1 VRYSIRLLVV
11 VLVAAFIAPAVAR
24 AENRFLDGTYQ
35 CKVNGNSPLNTGQV
49 FVDATISLTTGSG
62 GAFQSGVVNGMKTVA
77 IPAPLSV
84 SAPQSYSNS
93 LGSGTFALATFN
105 GNGFFQLNWD
115 ANSFDFPA
123 PDVCRVRT
131 TVINPSGRIV
141 TFILTCFQD
150 RTFPFSGTCT
160 RQ

>member
-1 VRYSIRLLVV
+1 M
-11 VLVAAFIAPAVAR
+11 
-24 AENRFLDGTYQ
+24 
-35 CKVNGNSPLNTGQV
+35 
-49 FVDATISLTTGSG
+49 SLTTGSG
-62 GAFQSGVVNGMKTVA
+62 STFQSGTVGGMKTVA

-84 SAPQSYSNS
+84 STPQSYSNT
-93 LGSGTFALATFN
+93 LGSGTFALASFN

-141 TFILTCFQD
+141 TIILTCFQD
-150 RTFPFSGTCT
+150 RTFPFNGSCT